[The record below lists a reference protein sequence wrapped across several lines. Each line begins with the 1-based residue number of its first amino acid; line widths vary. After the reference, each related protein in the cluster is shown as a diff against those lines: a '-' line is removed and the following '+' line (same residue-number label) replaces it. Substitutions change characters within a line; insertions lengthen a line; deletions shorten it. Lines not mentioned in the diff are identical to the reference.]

1 MKGQLIVISGPS
13 GCGKTTV
20 VRELLRQNSSLRYSV
35 SATTRAPR
43 PGEVHGVDYWFL
55 DEKTFCQRI
64 QENAFLEW
72 AKVHQAYY
80 GTLAEP
86 VQKWLKEGETVLLD
100 LDVQG
105 GLSIKRQFEDAL
117 LIFLLPPS
125 WEELRRRLEKRGAES
140 PEQMK
145 SRLTTARHEIQEAEK
160 YDFLVFNDRL
170 EDTLENINAIWR
182 GCV

>member
-20 VRELLRQNSSLRYSV
+20 VRALLRQRPLLKYSV

-55 DEKTFCQRI
+55 DVDTFQRKI

-86 VQKWLKEGETVLLD
+86 IQKWLEENETILLD

-105 GLSIKRQFEDAL
+105 GLSIKRQFEEAL

-125 WEELRRRLEKRGAES
+125 WEELQRRLEKRGAES
-140 PEQMK
+140 LEQMEK
-145 SRLTTARHEIQEAEK
+145 RLSTARYEIQEAEK

-170 EDTLENINAIWR
+170 EDTLENINAILSLT
-182 GCV
+182 

>member
-20 VRELLRQNSSLRYSV
+20 VRALLRQRPSFRYSV
-35 SATTRAPR
+35 SATTRPPR
-43 PGEVHGVDYWFL
+43 NGEVDGVDYWFL
-55 DEKTFCQRI
+55 DVETFQKKI

-80 GTLAEP
+80 GTFAEP
-86 VQKWLKEGETVLLD
+86 VLTWLQNNETVLLD

-105 GLSIKRQFEDAL
+105 GLSIKRQFQDAV

-125 WEELRRRLEKRGAES
+125 WEELQRRLRNRGAES
-140 PEQMK
+140 TEQMEK
-145 SRLTTARHEIQEAEK
+145 RLSTAQYEIQEAQK

>member
-20 VRELLRQNSSLRYSV
+20 VRTLLQQRPLLKYSV

-55 DEKTFCQRI
+55 DVDTFQRKI

-86 VQKWLKEGETVLLD
+86 IQKWLEENETILLD

-105 GLSIKRQFEDAL
+105 GLSIKRQFEEAL

-125 WEELRRRLEKRGAES
+125 WEELQRRLEKRGAES
-140 PEQMK
+140 LEQMEK
-145 SRLTTARHEIQEAEK
+145 RLSTARYEIQEAEK

-170 EDTLENINAIWR
+170 EDTLENINAILSLT
-182 GCV
+182 

>member
-20 VRELLRQNSSLRYSV
+20 VRELLRQKPFLRYSV

-43 PGEVHGVDYWFL
+43 QGEVHGVDYWFL
-55 DEKTFCQRI
+55 DVETFQKKIREK
-64 QENAFLEW
+64 AFLEW
-72 AKVHQAYY
+72 AEVHQAYY
-80 GTLAEP
+80 GTPAEP
-86 VQKWLKEGETVLLD
+86 IQKWLKENKIILLD

-105 GLSIKRQFEDAL
+105 GLSIKRQFEDAV

-125 WEELRRRLEKRGAES
+125 WEELQRRLENRGADS
-140 PEQMK
+140 QAQMEK
-145 SRLTTARHEIQEAEK
+145 RLATARHEMQEAEK

-170 EDTLENINAIWR
+170 EDTLENINTILSLT
-182 GCV
+182 